1 MEPVLLADVAR
12 EHITFWWVTLGL
24 GAVVI
29 SAVILLLS
37 LLVTFVDDIDKNVR
51 EAWDTATRVAQNT
64 ATTWMLNQ
72 AGSLTADLRTEV
84 RKHAELFEAA
94 AAAERGRR

>member
-1 MEPVLLADVAR
+1 
-12 EHITFWWVTLGL
+12 VTLGL

-51 EAWDTATRVAQNT
+51 EVWDTATRVAQNT

-72 AGSLTADLRTEV
+72 AGTLTGELRQEV
-84 RKHAELFEAA
+84 RRHGELFQAA
-94 AAAERGRR
+94 AAAERVR

>member
-1 MEPVLLADVAR
+1 MVLLDVAS
-12 EHITFWWVTLGL
+12 EHVTFWWVTLGL

-51 EAWDTATRVAQNT
+51 EAWDTATRLAQNT

-72 AGSLTADLRTEV
+72 TASLTNDLRNEVRQHADLF
-84 RKHAELFEAA
+84 AAA
-94 AAAERGRR
+94 AAAERAR

>member
-1 MEPVLLADVAR
+1 MSAVMLADVAR

-37 LLVTFVDDIDKNVR
+37 LLVVFVDDIDKNVR

-72 AGSLTADLRTEV
+72 AGSLTADLRNEV

-94 AAAERGRR
+94 AAAEGRR

>member
-1 MEPVLLADVAR
+1 MDLMIADVAR
-12 EHITFWWVTLGL
+12 EHITYWWVTLGL

-37 LLVTFVDDIDKNVR
+37 LLITFVDDIDKNVR

-72 AGSLTADLRTEV
+72 AGSLTADLRNVV

-94 AAAERGRR
+94 AAEGRR

>member
-1 MEPVLLADVAR
+1 VGAFVADVAR

-72 AGSLTADLRTEV
+72 AGSLTADLRNEV

-94 AAAERGRR
+94 AAAERGR

>member
-1 MEPVLLADVAR
+1 VVTVFADVAR

-29 SAVILLLS
+29 SAVILLLA

-51 EAWDTATRVAQNT
+51 EVWDTATRVAQNT

-72 AGSLTADLRTEV
+72 AGSLTADLRNEV

-94 AAAERGRR
+94 AAAERGR

>member
-1 MEPVLLADVAR
+1 MVTVFADVAR
-12 EHITFWWVTLGL
+12 EHVTFWWVTLGL

-29 SAVILLLS
+29 SAVILLLA

-51 EAWDTATRVAQNT
+51 EVWDTATRVAQNT

-72 AGSLTADLRTEV
+72 AGSLTADLRNEV

-94 AAAERGRR
+94 AAAERGR

>member
-1 MEPVLLADVAR
+1 MVLLDVAS
-12 EHITFWWVTLGL
+12 EHVTFWWVTLGL

-51 EAWDTATRVAQNT
+51 EAWDTATRLAQNT

-72 AGSLTADLRTEV
+72 TASLTNDLRNEIRQHADLF
-84 RKHAELFEAA
+84 AAA
-94 AAAERGRR
+94 AAAERAR

>member
-1 MEPVLLADVAR
+1 MFLADVAR

-51 EAWDTATRVAQNT
+51 EAWDVATRVAQNT
-64 ATTWMLNQ
+64 STTWMLNQ

-84 RKHAELFEAA
+84 KKHAELFEAA
-94 AAAERGRR
+94 AGAERRR

>member
-1 MEPVLLADVAR
+1 MIADVAR

-72 AGSLTADLRTEV
+72 AGSLTADLRNEV
-84 RKHAELFEAA
+84 RQHAQLFEAA

>member
-1 MEPVLLADVAR
+1 M
-12 EHITFWWVTLGL
+12 
-24 GAVVI
+24 I

-51 EAWDTATRVAQNT
+51 EVWDTATRVAQNT

-72 AGSLTADLRTEV
+72 TGTLTTDLRAEV
-84 RKHAELFEAA
+84 QKHAELFAAA
-94 AAAERGRR
+94 AAAERVR

>member
-1 MEPVLLADVAR
+1 MYADVAR
-12 EHITFWWVTLGL
+12 EHITFWWITLGL

-37 LLVTFVDDIDKNVR
+37 LLITFVDDIDHNVR

-72 AGSLTADLRTEV
+72 AGTLTGELRTEV
-84 RKHAELFEAA
+84 KKHAELFEAA
-94 AAAERGRR
+94 AAAERGR

>member
-1 MEPVLLADVAR
+1 MVLLDVAS
-12 EHITFWWVTLGL
+12 EHVTFWWITLGL

-51 EAWDTATRVAQNT
+51 EAWDTATRLAQNT

-72 AGSLTADLRTEV
+72 TASLTNDLRNEV
-84 RKHAELFEAA
+84 RQHAELFAAA
-94 AAAERGRR
+94 AAAERAR

>member
-1 MEPVLLADVAR
+1 M
-12 EHITFWWVTLGL
+12 
-24 GAVVI
+24 
-29 SAVILLLS
+29 
-37 LLVTFVDDIDKNVR
+37 R

-94 AAAERGRR
+94 AAAERGR

>member
-1 MEPVLLADVAR
+1 MGGAVLIADVAR
-12 EHITFWWVTLGL
+12 EHVTFWWVTLGL

-29 SAVILLLS
+29 SAVILLLA
-37 LLVTFVDDIDKNVR
+37 LLITFVDDIDKNVR
-51 EAWDTATRVAQNT
+51 EVWDTATRVAQNT

-72 AGSLTADLRTEV
+72 TGSLTADLRTEV

-94 AAAERGRR
+94 AAAEGRR

>member
-1 MEPVLLADVAR
+1 MDAVVLADVAR

-51 EAWDTATRVAQNT
+51 EAWDVATRVAQNT

-72 AGSLTADLRTEV
+72 AGSLTADLRNEV

-94 AAAERGRR
+94 AAAEGRR

>member
-1 MEPVLLADVAR
+1 MLADVASD
-12 EHITFWWVTLGL
+12 HIQFWWVTLGL

-72 AGSLTADLRTEV
+72 AGTLTGELRDEV
-84 RKHAELFEAA
+84 RKHADLFAAA
-94 AAAERGRR
+94 AAAEGRR

>member
-1 MEPVLLADVAR
+1 MVTVFADVAR
-12 EHITFWWVTLGL
+12 EHVTFWWITLGL

-29 SAVILLLS
+29 SAVILLLA

-51 EAWDTATRVAQNT
+51 EVWDTATRVAQNT

-72 AGSLTADLRTEV
+72 AGSLTADLRNEV

-94 AAAERGRR
+94 AAAESGR

>member
-1 MEPVLLADVAR
+1 MLMAVNVASD
-12 EHITFWWVTLGL
+12 HVQFWWITLGL

-29 SAVILLLS
+29 SAVILLLF
-37 LLVTFVDDIDKNVR
+37 LLHTFVSDIDRNVR
-51 EAWDTATRVAQNT
+51 EAWETATRVAQNT

-72 AGSLTADLRTEV
+72 AGSLTADLRNEV

-94 AAAERGRR
+94 AAAEGRR